1 MECKNVGQL
10 FVELFPELMVC
21 GTPFPRMLLSV
32 SRQQGLCS
40 VKMGNTGSK
49 EATQVPVLQESSEPL
64 MCKYSM

>member
-1 MECKNVGQL
+1 MEWKNVCQIL
-10 FVELFPELMVC
+10 VELFPKLTVC
-21 GTPFPRMLLSV
+21 RTPFPRMLLSV

-64 MCKYSM
+64 MCKYAM